1 MPDLSLRDIIGNYNY
16 TVIPVGTGLRTLAHL
31 FL

>member
-1 MPDLSLRDIIGNYNY
+1 MPDLRDIIGNYNC